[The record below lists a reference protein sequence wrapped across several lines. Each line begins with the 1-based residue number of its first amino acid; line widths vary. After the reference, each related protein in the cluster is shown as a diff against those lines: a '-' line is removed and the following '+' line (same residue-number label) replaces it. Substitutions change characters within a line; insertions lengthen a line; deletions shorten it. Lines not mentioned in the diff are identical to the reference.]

1 MQGLKFLLG
10 NFVRNDISA
19 PGPEAFVKYCMFF
32 AVRLQDQWS
41 MMNPSSIQPAVSFI
55 WLVRWYTYPSENMS
69 SSIGMSIPN
78 WMENHKI
85 HVPNHQPIYIFIS
98 GRDQP
103 RLFPYCDE
111 LRLTISQRKYH
122 SEPARC
128 TSTLI
133 WRREQYLVLLNARTA
148 VLQDVNF
155 LQLPIWRKWSEALYI
170 GCWASGNFA
179 IWDFSSRRHGNWRI
193 LVWCAYENSLNLRNW
208 MGYHLVV

>member
-1 MQGLKFLLG
+1 MTFPHLALK
-10 NFVRNDISA
+10 
-19 PGPEAFVKYCMFF
+19 
-32 AVRLQDQWS
+32 
-41 MMNPSSIQPAVSFI
+41 PSSNTACSSLCDCKISDPWWIHPVFNQRCLLPGWWGGILTHLKI
-55 WLVRWYTYPSENMS
+55 WVRQLGWIFPTEWKS
-69 SSIGMSIPN
+69 
-78 WMENHKI
+78 HKI
-85 HVPNHQPIYIFIS
+85 HVPNHQPVYIFIS

-133 WRREQYLVLLNARTA
+133 WRREQHLVLLNARTA

-208 MGYHLVV
+208 MGYHLVI